1 MCERYE
7 RAEQLSSNADAKC
20 QKNIHKLTETYF
32 IHV

>member
-20 QKNIHKLTETYF
+20 QKNLHKKTED
-32 IHV
+32 